1 MNFTTKLSMLCLTA
15 GLTACATTTDPA
27 KQQKLIS
34 EQQNYEKTAFN
45 VIHTDKVD
53 NIDLVL
59 RQRKIN
65 HSAEKKLATEAE
77 LVIVKRGNTAKAG
90 ALSGLLIL
98 TSVAS
103 AVSGGYVPVHP
114 SSGFSKEQLKGKKI
128 EPHVKNP
135 TLDYARPIFNQWIK
149 ANASQLSP
157 TQKPLQKVSV
167 ESNRFA
173 LIYEKLVG
181 KEAYQLYNELH
192 ISFHNDWDNRKAFT
206 HKCEMRSPAKALPE
220 WQANQYQAINQAVQS
235 NLQQCIDDLDKNK
248 ARIIKALTP
257 KA

>member
-1 MNFTTKLSMLCLTA
+1 MNFTAKLSIVCLTI
-15 GLTACATTTDPA
+15 GLTACATTNDPA
-27 KQQKLIS
+27 KQQKIIS
-34 EQQNYEKTAFN
+34 QQQDYDKTAFKP
-45 VIHTDKVD
+45 IYTDQ
-53 NIDLVL
+53 IGQIELIL
-59 RQRKIN
+59 RQRN
-65 HSAEKKLATEAE
+65 LTSSQEKKLATENE
-77 LVIVKRGNTAKAG
+77 LVLIERGNTAKAS
-90 ALSGLLIL
+90 ALSGLLVIA
-98 TSVAS
+98 SVAS